1 MKEYYGKRFFETDA
15 ELLDPRHTAFIV
27 VDLQND
33 MVHPEGV
40 FGPNPIE
47 RIVPSAAQLVD
58 EAHSRGVLVTWLR
71 NTVLPGGRSDSPAW
85 LSYRS
90 RHGVTL
96 DYTVKGT
103 WGHALLDGLA
113 PGPDDVL
120 VDKHRS
126 SGFVGTDLDTILR
139 SNGIETVVV
148 CGCMT
153 EGCVESTV
161 RHAAFLDYY
170 PVVVEDVVASNTP
183 ALHDAS
189 LTVMRSQFRVLS
201 ASEIVASWPRAS

>member
-1 MKEYYGKRFFETDA
+1 MRLKS
-15 ELLDPRHTAFIV
+15 LL
-27 VDLQND
+27 
-33 MVHPEGV
+33 
-40 FGPNPIE
+40 
-47 RIVPSAAQLVD
+47 
-58 EAHSRGVLVTWLR
+58 LVTWLR

-96 DYTVKGT
+96 DYTVEGT